1 MISKPKFVKKA
12 NQFVITERSD
22 GSDLKKSKQIQHW
35 FNNIEEAQK
44 KYLELFFVE
53 K

>member
-12 NQFVITERSD
+12 NQFVITERNDS
-22 GSDLKKSKQIQHW
+22 SDLKKSKQIQYW
-35 FNNIEEAQK
+35 FSTFKEAQE